1 MFLKRKTLHLKIGL
15 KLKINVS
22 FISFISICNKRNERN
37 DVSDSLGERRNDEK
51 KTVLSRL

>member
-22 FISFISICNKRNERN
+22 FISFISICNKRNESN